1 MNLIYKIKL
10 SPGAN
15 IDLKE
20 ALSYY
25 SQISN
30 DISRKF
36 LKDFEQNV
44 LRIQY
49 NPQLFPKKIG
59 EFRTVPMKQFPF
71 ILCYFINQFEKEI
84 HVLALFNTHQ
94 NPDKLLERL
103 K

>member
-1 MNLIYKIKL
+1 MNSIYKIKL

-25 SQISN
+25 SHISN
-30 DISRKF
+30 TISRKF
-36 LKDFEQNV
+36 LNDFEQDLV
-44 LRIQY
+44 RIQY
-49 NPQLFPKKIG
+49 NPQLFPKKTG
-59 EFRTVPMKQFPF
+59 EFRTIPMKKFPF
-71 ILCYFINQFEKEI
+71 ILIYFINQFENEI
-84 HVLALFNTHQ
+84 HVLAVFNTHQ

>member
-1 MNLIYKIKL
+1 VNLIYKIKL

-25 SQISN
+25 SRISN
-30 DISRKF
+30 TISR
-36 LKDFEQNV
+36 
-44 LRIQY
+44 
-49 NPQLFPKKIG
+49 
-59 EFRTVPMKQFPF
+59 
-71 ILCYFINQFEKEI
+71 ILIYFIDQFENEI
-84 HVLALFNTHQ
+84 HVLAVFNTHQ